1 MDNSMFYGASVRTFE
16 AARILRRNMT
26 LAEKIIW
33 KKLRNKN
40 LLDARFRRQHPIN
53 IFIVDFYCHKL
64 KLVIEID
71 GEIHFDKKAK
81 KYDSGRTGELEKM
94 GLRVI
99 RFTNDQVLYKLDSV
113 ISEIFKVITE
123 LAPLQGGRGVE

>member
-1 MDNSMFYGASVRTFE
+1 MFYGASVRTFE

-33 KKLRNKN
+33 RKLRNKN

-113 ISEIFKVITE
+113 ISEIFEVITE